1 VAQRIAELAG
11 ALGVS
16 ECHLL
21 DDNCSCAA
29 VDGLAAKVNGIVIY

>member
-1 VAQRIAELAG
+1 MSQRIAEFSG

-29 VDGLAAKVNGIVIY
+29 VDCLAAKVNGIVIY